1 MFVDRKKITMYEGKN
16 VVGYA
21 TITNIFNPIL
31 CKFEKE
37 QGYSRSAINAQLNEM
52 IKQNKALGRK
62 SCMSKIIAPRHILDY
77 CSINDEGDIGLFSN
91 DKRLRVELLG
101 ACDEKEYA
109 IINGWE
115 ALEDKFEAVDIDI
128 FKLNRK
134 SII

>member
-1 MFVDRKKITMYEGKN
+1 MMQIRKIIAQKELEVIGGNPQVFHYWDDNEINNIDIMSSSDRPYHGVKS
-16 VVGYA
+16 YA
-21 TITNIFNPIL
+21 TIGL
-31 CKFEKE
+31 SEC
-37 QGYSRSAINAQLNEM
+37 
-52 IKQNKALGRK
+52 
-62 SCMSKIIAPRHILDY
+62 
-77 CSINDEGDIGLFSN
+77 DIGLFSN

-128 FKLNRK
+128 FNLNRK